1 MVELAFNELNH
12 DYYELWTPS
21 VFLQYL
27 KNAGLD
33 NFCDLALCH
42 DLLASAHNILDVGA
56 GYGRAIHYIQD
67 HFENKSITA
76 IERSGIMCRY
86 LRETFSEDNVTVLEQ
101 DIFDYQSDQQFDCIL
116 FLWASICCFTDQEIV
131 VLLRQLKDN
140 LVNTGYMIID
150 IPVSA
155 NKQFANIKSKDN
167 YFYAFLYN
175 AQAYC
180 NIPSLNRLK
189 QLVTQANLQTIYTK
203 PYTSKSKRTRCLL
216 IISKSEQHH

>member
-12 DYYELWTPS
+12 DYFELWTPS
-21 VFLQYL
+21 VFLRYL

-86 LRETFSEDNVTVLEQ
+86 LRETFSEGNVTVLEQ
-101 DIFDYQSDQQFDCIL
+101 DVFDYQSDKQFDCIL
-116 FLWASICCFTDQEIV
+116 FLWASICCFTYQEII

-155 NKQFANIKSKDN
+155 NKKYANVINMGNYYHGEIAGKSI
-167 YFYAFLYN
+167 
-175 AQAYC
+175 YC
-180 NIPSLNRLK
+180 NIPTPHQLK
-189 QLVTQANLQTIYTK
+189 CLTLKSGFAEHSSHF
-203 PYTSKSKRTRCLL
+203 YTSSSGITRELFIIAKS
-216 IISKSEQHH
+216 